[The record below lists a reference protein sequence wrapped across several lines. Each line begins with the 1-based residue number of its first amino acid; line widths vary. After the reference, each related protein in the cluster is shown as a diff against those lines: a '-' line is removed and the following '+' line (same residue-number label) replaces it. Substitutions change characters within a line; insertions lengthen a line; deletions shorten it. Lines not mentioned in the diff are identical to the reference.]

1 MPICHAPSCVEKA
14 LAWLFAAKSVVCSS
28 AATSRRKDVVIFLGK
43 KFFTRDALQEWLVLF
58 LGFGI
63 IKRRCVVL
71 VPLAATARVATVWK
85 IWTAEFK
92 KRLRKGWRM
101 EKKKVK
107 GDSRVNVVVF
117 FVGEKFEFSIFAAII
132 SVIILPNF
140 SFYLEFLDGPNYE
153 FMFLAH

>member
-85 IWTAEFK
+85 IWTAE
-92 KRLRKGWRM
+92 L
-101 EKKKVK
+101 
-107 GDSRVNVVVF
+107 
-117 FVGEKFEFSIFAAII
+117 
-132 SVIILPNF
+132 
-140 SFYLEFLDGPNYE
+140 
-153 FMFLAH
+153 